1 MKKDTKRVDKVEK
14 RYYNVSIRYKTKENK
29 EMKKFEVG
37 KIYRQRKYYSDVDVE
52 IKVVRRTDKT
62 STFVYTKANWWKDNI
77 TKEYRKKISYYG
89 RDEVLYLGDNWAAPS
104 IDSDPIEEVTET
116 AEVS

>member
-1 MKKDTKRVDKVEK
+1 LKKDTKRVDKVEK

-62 STFVYTKANWWKDNI
+62 ITFVYTKANWWKDNI